1 MSALG
6 TMLVLLS
13 TLLTAFQAPKGAG
26 VLLIVGLW
34 LIYRS
39 G

>member
-6 TMLVLLS
+6 TVLLILS
-13 TLLTAFQAPKGAG
+13 TLLTALQATRTAS
-26 VLLIVGLW
+26 VLFIAGLW
-34 LIYRS
+34 MVYS

>member
-6 TMLVLLS
+6 TVLVMLS
-13 TLLTAFQAPKGAG
+13 TLLTALQAAKSGG

-34 LIYRS
+34 MIYH